1 MQGGQ
6 ELVPHQHVVLGDRDV
21 VGMHGKPD
29 ALLHLRGE
37 SPRLTGALAPLLP
50 RAPEQKGTEM
60 DRVKMQPGLN
70 SEDIGGA
77 IISDRIVPFG
87 TAQVGKPSQSSL
99 SSLYLGK
106 PTALKTAFSTGSRA
120 SKGWIFLYSGCA
132 ESMLISPAEE
142 TTNL

>member
-1 MQGGQ
+1 MELPVLPTPVECRLHISGSIRQHGQ
-6 ELVPHQHVVLGDRDV
+6 VKWGTRIKVPHQHIVLGDRDV

-50 RAPEQKGTEM
+50 RAPEQMGREM

-77 IISDRIVPFG
+77 ITSDRMSALYPLG
-87 TAQVGKPSQSSL
+87 LHRWESL
-99 SSLYLGK
+99 RNH
-106 PTALKTAFSTGSRA
+106 P
-120 SKGWIFLYSGCA
+120 
-132 ESMLISPAEE
+132 
-142 TTNL
+142 

>member
-1 MQGGQ
+1 MDSGERLARSCQSFPLPSNAGCTYLG
-6 ELVPHQHVVLGDRDV
+6 LSDSTGRLNARGTRIKVPHQHVVLGDRDV

-50 RAPEQKGTEM
+50 RAPEQMGTEM

-77 IISDRIVPFG
+77 ITSDRMSALYPLVLHRWE
-87 TAQVGKPSQSSL
+87 SL
-99 SSLYLGK
+99 RNH
-106 PTALKTAFSTGSRA
+106 P
-120 SKGWIFLYSGCA
+120 
-132 ESMLISPAEE
+132 
-142 TTNL
+142 